1 MAYVSRCYTVGTKYR
16 IFNAILQ
23 IQELEEILIFS
34 FRQMMT
40 TYTLGF
46 VHSVAFPVHTDLWD
60 KQSTLVCHR
69 RKSMTDVCSC
79 LPLTMCKIL
88 FSVCNTLF
96 QFSLFF
102 LPKFFFYFSILHMRK
117 SDQPWFA
124 WSPLKFQSSFANC
137 GVIIF

>member
-1 MAYVSRCYTVGTKYR
+1 
-16 IFNAILQ
+16 
-23 IQELEEILIFS
+23 
-34 FRQMMT
+34 MT

-102 LPKFFFYFSILHMRK
+102 LPKFFFLLLHSAHAKIRSTMVCLVPSKVLVELCQLWRHYFLSDGMRYNLQRHRMQSGCYVVVTYYNSSI
-117 SDQPWFA
+117 
-124 WSPLKFQSSFANC
+124 SSHNEKN
-137 GVIIF
+137 